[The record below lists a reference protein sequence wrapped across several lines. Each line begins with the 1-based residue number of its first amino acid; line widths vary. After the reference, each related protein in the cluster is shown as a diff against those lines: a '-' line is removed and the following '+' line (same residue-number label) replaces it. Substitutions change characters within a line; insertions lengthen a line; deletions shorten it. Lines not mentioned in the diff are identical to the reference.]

1 MALFHIMYL
10 IIFSCGV
17 SFIWNLHIIPH
28 FVLFSFF
35 FPDNSSCLGGTLWG
49 GHFGRGLLY
58 LVGFNRGWFVCDRN
72 IGSFLRLLFLM
83 GNDHKG
89 IR

>member
-28 FVLFSFF
+28 FVLFFF
-35 FPDNSSCLGGTLWG
+35 FS
-49 GHFGRGLLY
+49 
-58 LVGFNRGWFVCDRN
+58 
-72 IGSFLRLLFLM
+72 
-83 GNDHKG
+83 
-89 IR
+89 

>member
-1 MALFHIMYL
+1 M
-10 IIFSCGV
+10 
-17 SFIWNLHIIPH
+17 
-28 FVLFSFF
+28 
-35 FPDNSSCLGGTLWG
+35 G